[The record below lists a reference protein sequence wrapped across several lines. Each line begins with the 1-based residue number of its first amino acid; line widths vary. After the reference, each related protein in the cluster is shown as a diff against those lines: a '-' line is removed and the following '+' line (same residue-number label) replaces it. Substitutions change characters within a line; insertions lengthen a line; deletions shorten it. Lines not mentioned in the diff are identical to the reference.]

1 MKLSKTELENI
12 LNQIKNGDKILNYI
26 EELKNKIAHLEE
38 HCEHHHHEGCECSC
52 QHEEDEEEW
61 QEIKTPYKNT
71 LTVKDWKELLEDETV
86 FDRDSLII
94 MKRMR
99 HVAAPT
105 SGAELADMFGF
116 GAMYYK
122 METEK
127 LAKRIEQKLNIKDLK
142 EYSWSILFDGWE
154 HKDFSE
160 KIYAL
165 RSELYEAL
173 GDVDLSDISLR

>member
-1 MKLSKTELENI
+1 MKSLEKEIKNI
-12 LNQIKNGDKILNYI
+12 LINTKDGNKVIEYI
-26 EELKNKIAHLEE
+26 EKLQNKIAHLEE
-38 HCEHHHHEGCECSC
+38 HCEHHHHEGCECGC
-52 QHEEDEEEW
+52 HHDDEDEEW

-71 LTVKDWKELLEDETV
+71 LTVKDWENLLNDETI
-86 FDRDSLII
+86 FNKDSLII

-99 HVAAPT
+99 HIAAPT
-105 SGAELADMFGF
+105 SNAELADMFGF

-127 LAKRIEQKLNIKDLK
+127 LAKRVEQKLHLKDLK

-154 HKDFSE
+154 HNNSSE
-160 KIYAL
+160 QIFAL

-173 GDVDLSDISLR
+173 GNVNLSDISLR